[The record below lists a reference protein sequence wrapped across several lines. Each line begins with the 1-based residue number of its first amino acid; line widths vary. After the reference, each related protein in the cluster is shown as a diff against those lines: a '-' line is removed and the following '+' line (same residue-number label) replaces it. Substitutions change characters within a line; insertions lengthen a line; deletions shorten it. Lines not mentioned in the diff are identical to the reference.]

1 MDIMSNEIHI
11 DYSSGNTVYAVIR
24 NNAGHVWYPT
34 ARVFEDWGTDGH
46 NADDYDLTLTD
57 KGGSRYVGD
66 FDADVPA
73 GRYTIQAFL
82 QAGDNPA
89 DGDTL
94 ITAAKIIWSGSGEL
108 TVDKILANKAV
119 QSKSTGAIDY
129 YDDDGQT
136 ILLTI
141 TPSEDESSVTRIQSF

>member
-1 MDIMSNEIHI
+1 MSNEIHI

-24 NNAGHVWYPT
+24 NSAGQVWYPT
-34 ARVFEDWGTDGH
+34 AEVFEDWGTDGH
-46 NADDYDLTLTD
+46 SADDYDLTLTD

-89 DGDTL
+89 DGDT
-94 ITAAKIIWSGSGEL
+94 IVGSRTIIWSGIGEL
-108 TVDKILANKAV
+108 TVDKMLVGKAV
-119 QSKSTGAIDY
+119 QNKSTGSIDY
-129 YDDDGQT
+129 YDADGQT
-136 ILLTI
+136 VLLTL
-141 TPSEDESSVTRIQSF
+141 TPTEDESSITRIPGF

>member
-1 MDIMSNEIHI
+1 MSNEIHI
-11 DYSSGNTVYAVIR
+11 DYVSGNVVYAVIR
-24 NNAGHVWYPT
+24 NAAGQVWNPST
-34 ARVFEDWGTDGH
+34 ESFEDWGTDGH
-46 NADDYDLTLTD
+46 NVDDYDLPLTD
-57 KGGSRYVGD
+57 KGGSRYVGN
-66 FDADVPA
+66 FGSDVPA

-89 DGDTL
+89 EGDTL
-94 ITAAKIIWSGSGEL
+94 IAAGKIIWCGSGEL

-119 QSKSTGAIDY
+119 QNKSTGAIDH

-141 TPSEDESSVTRIQSF
+141 TPSEDESSITRIPS

>member
-1 MDIMSNEIHI
+1 MANEIHI

-24 NNAGHVWYPT
+24 NSSAEVWNPT
-34 ARVFEDWGTDGH
+34 EEAFEVWGTNGR
-46 NADDYDLTLTD
+46 NADDYDLPLTD
-57 KGGSRYVGD
+57 KGGSRYVGS
-66 FDADVPA
+66 FDAGVPS

-94 ITAAKIIWSGSGEL
+94 VGAKTIIWCGSGEL
-108 TVDKILANKAV
+108 TVDKMLVNKAV

-141 TPSEDESSVTRIQSF
+141 TPSDDESSITRISNS

>member
-1 MDIMSNEIHI
+1 MSNEIHI
-11 DYSSGNTVYAVIR
+11 NCASGNTIYAVIR
-24 NNAGHVWYPT
+24 NTAGQVWNPLADT
-34 ARVFEDWGTDGH
+34 FEDWGTNGH
-46 NADDYDLTLTD
+46 NADDYDLALTD
-57 KGGSRYVGD
+57 KGGSRYVAS

-82 QAGDNPA
+82 QAGGNPA
-89 DGDTL
+89 DGDAL
-94 ITAAKIIWSGSGEL
+94 VGAIAIIWRGSGEL

-119 QSKSTGAIDY
+119 QNKSTGIIEY

-141 TPSEDESSVTRIQSF
+141 TPSEDESSIIRLPS